1 MYINQIQ
8 PVISP
13 SEKMPMEPPVPV
25 TPMDKI
31 GTAQKSKSYAAGD
44 PRQTTRAREEEQ
56 NRDRMQAEEMKQL
69 AEEMN
74 DIMDDFQTS
83 LGFSIREELNN
94 QVVVEI
100 KNRQTDELIKQIP
113 AEELLAIKEK
123 MEELTGLLFDQS
135 V

>member
-1 MYINQIQ
+1 MNINH
-8 PVISP
+8 ISQTVV
-13 SEKMPMEPPVPV
+13 STEKIPLEPPAPAVAPNKV
-25 TPMDKI
+25 E
-31 GTAQKSKSYAAGD
+31 GAQKSNTRMFGNYRQSD
-44 PRQTTRAREEEQ
+44 PSKDEKAQGGLSAREL
-56 NRDRMQAEEMKQL
+56 KKV

-100 KNRQTDELIKQIP
+100 KNRETDELIKQIP